1 MKKMVILG
9 GGESGKGTAL
19 LAHKKGFEVLVS
31 DAGPISEEVKKAFSK
46 AAISWEE
53 NGHTTSQILQADI
66 VMKSPGIP
74 DAAPIV
80 KTILEKG
87 IKVVSEMEFAKPY
100 TQAKIIGITG
110 SNGKTTTTLLIY
122 HLLKNAGIN
131 VGCAGNIGQ
140 SFAQQV
146 AEQNFDVYVL
156 EISSFQLDDIHTFA
170 PDLGVITNITPDHL
184 DRYNNDFSQ
193 YVAAKLKLTAFQTNE
208 QFLLFNSD
216 DEILKTAVQQSPTS
230 AQKIPYGFS
239 LPQKEGTTYGDDTI
253 QITHQNKTTMINS
266 TQFPL
271 QGRHNLLNAMAAVT
285 VARLLDVSN
294 ASIRESLSNFTA
306 VEHRLERVLK
316 IQNRTYINDSKAT
329 NVNAA
334 FYALESMEGATVWI
348 VGGVDKGNDYSAL
361 MPLVRKKVKA
371 IICLGKDNE
380 KIMESFSQVVDVMA
394 ETQSMNEA
402 VKMAHQLAGKKE
414 YVLLSPAC
422 ASFDLFENY
431 EDRGNQFKAAVR
443 NL

>member
-31 DAGPISEEVKKAFSK
+31 DAGPISEEVKKTFSK

-80 KTILEKG
+80 KSIREKG

-239 LPQKEGTTYGDDTI
+239 LPQKEGTTYSDDTI

-361 MPLVRKKVKA
+361 LPLVRKKVKA

>member
-1 MKKMVILG
+1 MKKMLILG

-80 KTILEKG
+80 KTIREKG
-87 IKVVSEMEFAKPY
+87 IDVVSEMEFAKPY

-239 LPQKEGTTYGDDTI
+239 LPQKEGTTYSDDMI

-271 QGRHNLLNAMAAVT
+271 QGRHNLLNAMAAIT

-361 MPLVRKKVKA
+361 LPLVRKKVKA

-380 KIMESFSQVVDVMA
+380 KIMESFSPVVDVMA

>member
-80 KTILEKG
+80 KTIREKG

>member
-31 DAGPISEEVKKAFSK
+31 DAGPISEEVKKTFSK

-53 NGHTTSQILQADI
+53 NGHTASQILQADI

-80 KTILEKG
+80 KSIREKG

-239 LPQKEGTTYGDDTI
+239 LPQKEGTTYSDDMI

-271 QGRHNLLNAMAAVT
+271 QGRHNLLNAMAAIT

-361 MPLVRKKVKA
+361 LPLVRKKVKA

-380 KIMESFSQVVDVMA
+380 KIMESFSPVVDVMA

>member
-31 DAGPISEEVKKAFSK
+31 DAGPISEEVKKTFSK

-80 KTILEKG
+80 KTIREKG

-122 HLLKNAGIN
+122 HLLKNEGIN

-216 DEILKTAVQQSPTS
+216 EEILKTAVQQSPTS

-239 LPQKEGTTYGDDTI
+239 LPQKEGTTYSDDTI

-306 VEHRLERVLK
+306 VEHRMERVLK

-348 VGGVDKGNDYSAL
+348 VGGVDKGNDYSTL
-361 MPLVRKKVKA
+361 LPLVRKKVKA

-380 KIMESFSQVVDVMA
+380 KIMESFSPVVDVMA

>member
-19 LAHKKGFEVLVS
+19 LAHKKGFKVLVS
-31 DAGPISEEVKKAFSK
+31 DAGSISEEAKKTFSK

-80 KTILEKG
+80 KTIREKG

-216 DEILKTAVQQSPTS
+216 DEILKTAVQESPTS

-361 MPLVRKKVKA
+361 LPLVRKKVKA

>member
-19 LAHKKGFEVLVS
+19 LAHKKGFKVLVS
-31 DAGPISEEVKKAFSK
+31 DAGSISEEAKKTFSK

-80 KTILEKG
+80 KTIREKG

-216 DEILKTAVQQSPTS
+216 DEILKTAVQESPTS

-334 FYALESMEGATVWI
+334 FYALESMEGATIWI

-361 MPLVRKKVKA
+361 LPLVRKKVKA

>member
-31 DAGPISEEVKKAFSK
+31 DAGPISEEVKKTFSK

-53 NGHTTSQILQADI
+53 NGHTASQILQADI

-80 KTILEKG
+80 KSIREKG

-230 AQKIPYGFS
+230 AQKFPYGFS
-239 LPQKEGTTYGDDTI
+239 LPQKEGTTYSDDMI

-271 QGRHNLLNAMAAVT
+271 QGRHNLLNAMAAIT

-361 MPLVRKKVKA
+361 LPLVRKKVKA

-380 KIMESFSQVVDVMA
+380 KIMESFSPVVDVMA